1 MSATGILGGTLSGLL
16 SACMWPAML
25 LGGNIAMDSGR
36 SVLVIRV
43 FKTGVFSALG
53 HDHKIEAPIK
63 AGTVGLAPQPAVTLG
78 VDARKL
84 RVVDPEVSA
93 KTRAEIQHTMEG
105 PAVLDAERFP
115 DISFRSMR
123 VESIGADRWTVR
135 GDLTLHGQTR
145 PVAVDVARQGRHYRG
160 SATLKQR
167 EFGMTPVSIAGG
179 TIKVKDEV
187 KVEFDIV
194 LSQ

>member
-1 MSATGILGGTLSGLL
+1 MSATEILGGTLSGLL
-16 SACMWPAML
+16 CACMWPAVL
-25 LGGNIAMDSGR
+25 PGGNNTIDSGR

-63 AGTVGLAPQPAVTLG
+63 AGTVNLPPRPAVALD

-84 RVVDPEVSA
+84 RVLDTEVSA
-93 KTRAEIQHTMEG
+93 STRAKIQRTMEG

-115 DISFRSMR
+115 EISFRSMR
-123 VESIGADRWTVR
+123 VESIGTDHWTVH

-145 PVAVDVARQGRHYRG
+145 PVTANVALQAGHYRG
-160 SATLKQR
+160 STTLKQR
-167 EFGMTPVSIAGG
+167 EFGMTPMSIAGG